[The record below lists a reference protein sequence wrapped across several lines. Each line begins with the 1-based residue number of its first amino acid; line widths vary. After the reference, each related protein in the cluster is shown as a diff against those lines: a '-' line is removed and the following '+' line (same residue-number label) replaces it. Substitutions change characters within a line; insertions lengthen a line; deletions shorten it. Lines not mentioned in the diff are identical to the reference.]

1 MIFSKNHTPR
11 YQRTKFVLASRCWH
25 HYRHR
30 LGHRDDFHRR
40 GQTVNRKQYRRA
52 GIKFVDD
59 FAGRSAWPGNCIFG
73 SGSAQTLTNEDLDAL
88 ESIDGIVGISPKY
101 PDDFKL
107 PSTGNNTNTTVSGFL
122 PRYWAVRNLSL
133 AAGVFITEAQART
146 IGRKAVIGATVAKDL
161 FGEENPLKKTV
172 RIGGSTFHVVG
183 ILVGKGGAGFSG
195 PDDMVLVPLSTMQ
208 KVLSGVDHLTAV
220 SVSVAEKER
229 MNEVQLAIT
238 DALTRKHKVTEPDFS
253 VISQADILSTLTQV
267 ITTFTLFLASIAGIS
282 LVVGGIGIMN
292 MMLTT
297 VTERTREIG
306 LRKAI
311 GAKRRDINL
320 QFLFEAVLLTF
331 IGGVVGVFLLAN
343 FFCRLLGLIDIGLY
357 TCRAG
362 VWRVGVHRNCFGYPA
377 HVRRL

>member
-1 MIFSKNHTPR
+1 M
-11 YQRTKFVLASRCWH
+11 
-25 HYRHR
+25 
-30 LGHRDDFHRR
+30 
-40 GQTVNRKQYRRA
+40 
-52 GIKFVDD
+52 
-59 FAGRSAWPGNCIFG
+59 
-73 SGSAQTLTNEDLDAL
+73 DAL

-331 IGGVVGVFLLAN
+331 IGGVVGVFLGWLISFVVTSLVWIEHRSLYLSRWRLA
-343 FFCRLLGLIDIGLY
+343 CRRSSELFLVIRL
-357 TCRAG
+357 
-362 VWRVGVHRNCFGYPA
+362 V
-377 HVRRL
+377 VRRL